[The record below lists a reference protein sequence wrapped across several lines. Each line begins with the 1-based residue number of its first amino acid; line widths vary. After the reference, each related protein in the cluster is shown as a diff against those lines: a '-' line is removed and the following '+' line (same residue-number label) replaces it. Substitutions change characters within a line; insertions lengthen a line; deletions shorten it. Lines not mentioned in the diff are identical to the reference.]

1 MLAQAQRFDFCSF
14 IFGGLGDSAD
24 PFEVHCIYLF
34 FYDMVIEGSIISKCL
49 DQIARTGKL
58 FASAKIAVGHVF
70 SPPQFKGAQ
79 L

>member
-1 MLAQAQRFDFCSF
+1 MIQQILLRFTAF
-14 IFGGLGDSAD
+14 I
-24 PFEVHCIYLF
+24 YF